1 MIKNKRK
8 SYLSP
13 TEAKEVLEK
22 LGIPVTVRSVSMVC
36 LPTEDT
42 FEFAVSSN
50 AELVVWR
57 GWGVRLDDPLESI
70 AKLVSLGF
78 RETDIFIDPNE
89 SSKIDYIRYVKTG
102 VNTVAYNLDIL
113 ANSNKIASKNNSPK
127 LKSLC
132 ELLVNE
138 KVSVEKLFSDNVL
151 VESNGYFMMV
161 DSSASDQKRDTH
173 SLDIVNLVNSLSEE
187 YGSELTISKESV
199 TSTKKVYE
207 LKSLENTIPRL
218 TLQLEIEDN
227 ICKVTK
233 L

>member
-13 TEAKEVLEK
+13 IEAKEVLER
-22 LGIPVTVRSVSMVC
+22 LGIPVTVRSVAMVC
-36 LPTEDT
+36 LPIEDT

-57 GWGVRLDDPLESI
+57 GWGVKLGDPLESI
-70 AKLVSLGF
+70 PKLISLGF

-89 SSKIDYIRYVKTG
+89 SCKIDYIRYVKTG

-113 ANSNKIASKNNSPK
+113 ANSNKIASKNDGTK
-127 LKSLC
+127 LKNLC
-132 ELLVNE
+132 ELLVNK

-151 VESNGYFMMV
+151 VESNGYFMVV
-161 DSSASDQKRDTH
+161 DSSTSNRKRETH
-173 SLDIVNLVNSLSEE
+173 SLDIVNLINSLSEE
-187 YGSELTISKESV
+187 YGSELTISKESL

-207 LKSLENTIPRL
+207 LTSVGNTVPRI
-218 TLQLEIEDN
+218 TLQLDVEEN

>member
-138 KVSVEKLFSDNVL
+138 KVSVEKLFYDNVL
-151 VESNGYFMMV
+151 VESNGYYMVV
-161 DSSASDQKRDTH
+161 DSGDSDRKRETH

-187 YGSELTISKESV
+187 YGSELTISKESL

-207 LKSLENTIPRL
+207 LKSLENTVPRL

>member
-138 KVSVEKLFSDNVL
+138 KVSVEKLFYDNVL
-151 VESNGYFMMV
+151 VESNGYYMVV
-161 DSSASDQKRDTH
+161 DSGDSDRKRETH

-187 YGSELTISKESV
+187 YGSELTISKESL